1 MSECII
7 NEPLPVSLPVLPH
20 FNNALCEHFTCRRS
34 LAIRGKRAARF
45 LDRVPCSVESD
56 AKSAVMSGS
65 KAVFARSVS
74 IGIAVPLLTSE
85 SASGAP
91 TLAFAGSD
99 CALVGM
105 CCR

>member
-7 NEPLPVSLPVLPH
+7 DEPLPVSLPLLPH
-20 FNNALCEHFTCRRS
+20 FNDALGEHFTCRRS

-74 IGIAVPLLTSE
+74 IGIAVPTYKRE
-85 SASGAP
+85 RIRSAN
-91 TLAFAGSD
+91 
-99 CALVGM
+99 V
-105 CCR
+105 R